1 MRKDEAT
8 PKGSNTDSAINT
20 LSLNSDSGKLDSML
34 FRFAQGKSY
43 HRFSAELVGDHCLPT
58 TISDLQKRHDIYFE
72 RKRVKVK
79 NRFGTF
85 TPVCLYWLSGKSL
98 LKAQQITG
106 LDKVT
111 A

>member
-8 PKGSNTDSAINT
+8 QIRSNIKLDANT
-20 LSLNSDSGKLDSML
+20 LTLNSDLGKLNSML
-34 FRFAQGKSY
+34 LRFANGNSY
-43 HRFSAELVGDHCLPT
+43 HRFSAEGVGDHCLPT